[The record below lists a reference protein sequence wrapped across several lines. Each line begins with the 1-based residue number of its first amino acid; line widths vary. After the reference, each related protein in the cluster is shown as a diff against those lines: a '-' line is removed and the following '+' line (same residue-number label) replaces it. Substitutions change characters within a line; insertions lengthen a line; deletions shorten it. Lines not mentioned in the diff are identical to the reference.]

1 MNSPHGPNNE
11 IDAWAIRER
20 LSFMDMTP
28 ECCAA
33 LKSLKSVVDRELPIG
48 MDRFYTMVSNTPET
62 ARFFTDENQMRRAKD
77 AQVGHW
83 ENISNADFNGDYAA
97 KVRAIGTVHARI
109 GLEPRW
115 YIGGYA
121 VVLDH
126 LINATVKEYFPQSG
140 GWLSGKP
147 KKAPAELGQA
157 LGSLVKA
164 VLLDMELAITIYL
177 EEAEKAKCAAQAEA
191 IASEQTLVNAS
202 FGKAMAIVADKD
214 LTHRMSNDIPEAY
227 HPLRNDFNNVVETLS
242 SALKIVGESAASI
255 DAAASEVSVAAG
267 DLSRRTESQAASVE
281 ETAAALNEITVT
293 VATAAKR
300 AEAAGELVARA
311 KSRAE
316 QSESVVQEAIVVMGA
331 IERSSH
337 EIGQITDT
345 MDEISFQ
352 TNLLALNAGVE
363 AARAGEAGKGF
374 AVVAQEV
381 RSLAQRA
388 AEAARDIKTL
398 IAKSDS
404 EVRSGVSLVGKTGV
418 ELQAI
423 IGDVQEIS
431 GHVLAIVEASRE
443 QSAALDEINS
453 AVGMIDHGTQHN
465 AAIVEE
471 TSAASLHLANQ
482 AEQLKTLLATFR
494 LSHEAARQKIPAE
507 PQRAYPGME
516 KPASSRLRI
525 VGQGAASAV
534 ALSENRSQ
542 F

>member
-1 MNSPHGPNNE
+1 MNLPHGPNNE
-11 IDAWAIRER
+11 IETQAIRER
-20 LSFMDMTP
+20 LSFMEMTP

-33 LKSLKSVVDRELPIG
+33 LKSLKSVVERELPIG
-48 MDRFYTMVSNTPET
+48 LDRFYALVRKTPET
-62 ARFFTDENQMRRAKD
+62 ARFFADESQMTRAKN
-77 AQVGHW
+77 AQLGHW
-83 ENISNADFNGDYAA
+83 DNISNGDFNGDYAA
-97 KVRAIGTVHARI
+97 RVRTIGTVHARI

-121 VVLDH
+121 ILLDH
-126 LINATVKEYFPQSG
+126 LINATVKEYVPPSA
-140 GWLSGKP
+140 GWLSRKP
-147 KKAPAELGQA
+147 KMAPAELGQA

-177 EEAEKAKCAAQAEA
+177 EEAEKAKRAAQAEA

-202 FGKAMAIVADKD
+202 FGKAMAVVADKD
-214 LTHRMSNDIPEAY
+214 LTHRMSDDVPEAY
-227 HPLRNDFNNVVETLS
+227 HPLRDDFNNVVETLS
-242 SALKIVGESAASI
+242 SALKIVGESASSI

-293 VATAAKR
+293 VASSASR
-300 AEAAGELVARA
+300 AEKAGELVAQA
-311 KSRAE
+311 KRRAE
-316 QSESVVQEAIVVMGA
+316 QSEAVVREAIVIMGA

-337 EIGQITDT
+337 EIGHITDM

-381 RSLAQRA
+381 RGLAQRA
-388 AEAARDIKTL
+388 AEAARDIKAL

-404 EVRSGVSLVGKTGV
+404 EVKSGVSLVGKTGV

-443 QSAALDEINS
+443 QSSALGEINS

-471 TSAASLHLANQ
+471 TSAASVHLASQ
-482 AEQLKTLLATFR
+482 AEQLKNLLATFR
-494 LSHEAARQKIPAE
+494 LPHDVAPQRMPVE
-507 PQRAYPGME
+507 PQPAYSAME
-516 KPASSRLRI
+516 KASPRLRL
-525 VGQGAASAV
+525 VGQGAASTA
-534 ALSENRSQ
+534 ALSDDWQQ